1 MYDISLTHQSLPS
14 EEYIRLLGIAMC
26 VFSSNNGFIIE
37 NVIHTDAHQS
47 WHDLIDKES
56 GQLKPA
62 ISDTITRVAGDAIQK
77 QFSDIVA
84 RRNRIIHG
92 FRITSKA
99 GEQILGTKDKK
110 TQTQFEITEDYLREF
125 IRANDEL
132 SQMLERYRQSITW
145 NDAKAR

>member
-1 MYDISLTHQSLPS
+1 MLNP
-14 EEYIRLLGIAMC
+14 
-26 VFSSNNGFIIE
+26 NNGFIVE
-37 NVIHTDAHQS
+37 SVIHTDANQV
-47 WHDLIDKES
+47 WRDLVDKES

-77 QFSDIVA
+77 KFSDIVA

-110 TQTQFEITEDYLREF
+110 TQRQFEITEDYLREF
-125 IRANDEL
+125 IRDNDEL
-132 SQMLERYRQSITW
+132 SQMLDCYRQSIIW
-145 NDAKAR
+145 DDANKA

>member
-37 NVIHTDAHQS
+37 NVIHTDDSQS
-47 WHDLIDKES
+47 WRDLIDKES
-56 GQLKPA
+56 GQLKTTIA
-62 ISDTITRVAGDAIQK
+62 ATITKVAGDDIQK
-77 QFSDIVA
+77 KFSDIVV

-110 TQTQFEITEDYLREF
+110 TQEQFEISEDYLREF

-145 NDAKAR
+145 ADAD

>member
-26 VFSSNNGFIIE
+26 AFSSNNGFIIE
-37 NVIHTDAHQS
+37 NVIHTDANQV
-47 WHDLIDKES
+47 WRDLIDKES

-77 QFSDIVA
+77 KFSDIVA

-99 GEQILGTKDKK
+99 GEQILATKDKK
-110 TQTQFEITEDYLREF
+110 SQRQFEITEDYLREF
-125 IRANDEL
+125 IRDNDEL
-132 SQMLERYRQSITW
+132 SQMLENYRKSIT
-145 NDAKAR
+145 